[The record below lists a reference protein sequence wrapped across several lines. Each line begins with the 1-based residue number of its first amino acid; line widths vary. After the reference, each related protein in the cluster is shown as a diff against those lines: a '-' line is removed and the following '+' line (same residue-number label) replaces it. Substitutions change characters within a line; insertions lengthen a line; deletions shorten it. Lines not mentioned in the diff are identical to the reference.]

1 MGQTPIAWHG
11 AYSMDTFKA
20 ILKRVEEKK
29 ADYATYNFERREMSA
44 LNTFFDLAQEYD
56 NLDYVYIVGV
66 AVPRIYF
73 GLHCN
78 LYIVDPKTE
87 AIEGVASSHP
97 DKTLIT
103 RVVPEH
109 IRVTDSH
116 YREGGSYVVPI
127 QGKKTPSSHIL
138 FYSSKDVIGIFE
150 VAEADDVSED
160 QLFFIRKYVN
170 RIGYNLYNK
179 FLAEQNIQH
188 LKFIN
193 NLVADIEHNVIVPNI
208 RYKYYFKQI
217 RKYLALSKEMESEL
231 DALLDELKAHDRE
244 LYAKVSEKLERMIV
258 VNRAV
263 FKDQEKI
270 EQHYRNTSLFLES
283 LFRPDH
289 FLFGEYI
296 LKKTA
301 CYLCKDIVVPQLE
314 RYRGHFRQRGIDV
327 DKIIEGHKKCT
338 DHQVKVDK
346 GLMAQVVANLFSNA
360 AKYTEKI
367 VDASGRQ
374 ARRIDCGVTVLEH
387 FFGKGHHGVRFKV
400 FTSGRP
406 IEKDDAAHIFDEG
419 FRLEADKAAKGT
431 GHGLHFVRN
440 VVEVHGGV
448 VGHNAETMGNEFYF
462 VIPA

>member
-1 MGQTPIAWHG
+1 
-11 AYSMDTFKA
+11 MDTFKA

-29 ADYATYNFERREMSA
+29 DDYATYDFERLEMAA

-56 NLDYVYIVGV
+56 NLDYACVVSV
-66 AVPRIYF
+66 TVPRIYF

-78 LYIVDPKTE
+78 LYLVDAKTE
-87 AIEGVASSHP
+87 AITLAAESHP
-97 DKTLIT
+97 DPD
-103 RVVPEH
+103 RSGDDVPEYIQTH
-109 IRVTDSH
+109 EAPYHQDDA
-116 YREGGSYVVPI
+116 YVVPI

-138 FYSSKDVIGIFE
+138 FYSEKDIIGIFE
-150 VAEADDVSED
+150 VLKAKQLTEE
-160 QLFFIRKYVN
+160 QLFFIEKYVN

-217 RKYLALSKEMESEL
+217 RKYLSLSKEMEGDL
-231 DALLDELKAHDRE
+231 DSLLDELKSHDRD
-244 LYAKVSEKLERMIV
+244 LYGKVSEKLERMIV

-263 FKDQEKI
+263 FKDQGKI
-270 EQHYRNTSLFLES
+270 EQHYKHTSLFLES

-296 LKKTA
+296 LRKTP
-301 CYLCKDIVVPQLE
+301 CYLCKNLVVPQLE
-314 RYRGHFRQRGIDV
+314 RYRSQFSQQGIVIDR
-327 DKIIEGHKKCT
+327 IIDHHKECE

-360 AKYTEKI
+360 TKYTESI
-367 VDASGRQ
+367 EDESGNKGRKL
-374 ARRIDCGVTVLEH
+374 DCGVAVIKD
-387 FFGKGHHGVRFKV
+387 FFGSGHDGVRFNL
-400 FTSGRP
+400 FTSGKP
-406 IEKDDAAHIFDEG
+406 IQEKDSRHLFDEG
-419 FRLEADKAAKGT
+419 FRLADDQLVRGT
-431 GHGLHFVRN
+431 GHGLHFVKN
-440 VVEVHGGV
+440 VVEVHGGI
-448 VGHNAETMGNEFYF
+448 VGHNADNLGNEFYF